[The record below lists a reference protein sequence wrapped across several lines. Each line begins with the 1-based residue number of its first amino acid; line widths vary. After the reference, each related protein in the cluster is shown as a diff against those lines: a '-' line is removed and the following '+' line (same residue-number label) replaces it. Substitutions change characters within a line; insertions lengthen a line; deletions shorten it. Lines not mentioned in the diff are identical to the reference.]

1 MIEKEETKEVQEE
14 QEQEEE
20 TKEEAQEPG
29 NIIIS
34 YTLMVPRYWYLTHE
48 LLSLFL
54 FSILFYTSQPDLPR
68 QYPSLKLD
76 LD

>member
-1 MIEKEETKEVQEE
+1 MIFSLSPHVEKEETKE
-14 QEQEEE
+14 EQEEE

-48 LLSLFL
+48 LLSLSL
-54 FSILFYTSQPDLPR
+54 FSLSFYYISQPDLPH
-68 QYPSLKLD
+68 QYPS
-76 LD
+76 